1 MQDRT
6 ATTHTLWVRS
16 PGPMGSSKSKGTRAL
31 RARIDPLSAAE
42 GLMGGQRPRGEGYG
56 AQSEAAHRPKRGV
69 WEDHWRV
76 LNDTFQ
82 GGGHSPVWGNAAGLA
97 SFHSNNRRSFVVRRR
112 QQKHREMKKW

>member
-42 GLMGGQRPRGEGYG
+42 GLMGGQRPRGETARPGRIRRTKRSG
-56 AQSEAAHRPKRGV
+56 AQAKEG
-69 WEDHWRV
+69 RV
-76 LNDTFQ
+76 
-82 GGGHSPVWGNAAGLA
+82 GGGNAAGLA

>member
-69 WEDHWRV
+69 WE
-76 LNDTFQ
+76 
-82 GGGHSPVWGNAAGLA
+82 GE
-97 SFHSNNRRSFVVRRR
+97 RRR
-112 QQKHREMKKW
+112 TGFFSFEQQAVICG